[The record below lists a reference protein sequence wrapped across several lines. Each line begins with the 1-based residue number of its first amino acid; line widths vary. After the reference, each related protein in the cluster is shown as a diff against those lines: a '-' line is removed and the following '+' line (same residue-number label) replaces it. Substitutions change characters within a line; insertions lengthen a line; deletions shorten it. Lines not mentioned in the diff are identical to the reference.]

1 MELLY
6 RPRRKSISL
15 TALIDVVFIL
25 LMFFMLTSTFTRYKA
40 VDFQAPVAAATETP
54 AEQPQRVILRPD
66 GSFRL
71 ESGAVIATDVTL
83 SVDFFEVGRPIVL
96 LPEGD
101 SSVQAMVTGLEQLKG
116 LGLAV
121 TLGRAIPV
129 AAGQD

>member
-1 MELLY
+1 MEMLY
-6 RPRRKSISL
+6 RRRRQSISL

-40 VDFQAPVAAATETP
+40 VDFQAPVAAATETD

-66 GSFRL
+66 GSLRL
-71 ESGAVIATDVTL
+71 ENGTVIAAEEVP
-83 SVDFFEVGRPIVL
+83 SVDSFEAGRPLVV

-101 SSVQAMVTGLEQLKG
+101 SSVQAMVTSLEKLKG

-121 TLGRAIPV
+121 TLGRVIPGST
-129 AAGQD
+129 GQD